1 MFEGFNKKVLTSFTE
16 SMKKIGVKD
25 KAISDLITDM
35 IGYRVSMNRIKNQ
48 ILQGKNLNV
57 GAREFNNILTT
68 RFKNFVGTD
77 YKIFDSSRRGFF
89 TSAFKPTYEAKQA
102 VANILVKRAREAG
115 NRKYNMDDAMMEVDS
130 ILENVRRSKIT
141 KAPEFLFTP
150 KSALA
155 DQEHN

>member
-1 MFEGFNKKVLTSFTE
+1 MRVSIKSSYIFYREHE
-16 SMKKIGVKD
+16 KIGVKD

-89 TSAFKPTYEAKQA
+89 TSAFKPAYEAKQT

-150 KSALA
+150 RA
-155 DQEHN
+155 H